1 MTYTDH
7 IVGLAL
13 TATPSE
19 DALASARSQLEEIRA
34 ALGHGAVAIGDAHPG
49 GAPSAM
55 NHAWRAVIATAA
67 TAQGRHWHAIG
78 VTVVALQ
85 DVALQDVSTGQ
96 TASDDAVTAVAVG
109 SVVADQIAAALGS
122 TSAADRWSHRTVAGL
137 IGAGVAA
144 GRLLNLDEAQLR
156 NVVGLCATQAAGLH
170 AVDESESGIVQLA
183 KVAADAVEAAV
194 LARHGFSSSADG
206 IGGRR
211 GLFALLAPDHT
222 WRGDIGAA

>member
-1 MTYTDH
+1 MTFTDH

-19 DALASARSQLEEIRA
+19 DALATARSQLEETRA
-34 ALGHGAVAIGDAHPG
+34 ALGHGAVAIDDAHPG

-67 TAQGRHWHAIG
+67 TAQSRHWHAIG
-78 VTVVALQ
+78 VTV
-85 DVALQDVSTGQ
+85 VALQDVSTGQ

-144 GRLLNLDEAQLR
+144 GRLLNLDESQLR

-170 AVDESESGIVQLA
+170 AVDESESGIAQLA

-194 LARHGFSSSADG
+194 LARHGFTSSADG

-222 WRGDIGAA
+222 WHGDIGAA

>member
-1 MTYTDH
+1 VNVTDH
-7 IVGLAL
+7 IVGLAV
-13 TATPSE
+13 TATPPE
-19 DALASARSQLEEIRA
+19 DAMDSARSQLEEIRA
-34 ALGHGAVAIGDAHPG
+34 ALEHGAVAINEAYPG
-49 GAPSAM
+49 GQPSAM
-55 NHAWRAVIATAA
+55 NRAWRAVIATAA
-67 TAQGRHWHAIG
+67 TAQRRHWHAIG

-85 DVALQDVSTGQ
+85 DVSPGQ
-96 TASDDAVTAVAVG
+96 TASEDAVTAVAVG

-122 TSAADRWSHRTVAGL
+122 TSAAERWSHRTVAGL

-156 NVVGLCATQAAGLH
+156 NAVGLCATQAAGLR

-194 LARHGFSSSADG
+194 LARHGFTSSADG

-211 GLFALLAPDHT
+211 GLFALLAPDLT
-222 WRGDIGAA
+222 WQGDIGAA